1 MKLKE
6 KEISH
11 HAPPSTMLMT
21 LSGFCLIRVEVEAE
35 DWEELFRL
43 ELLEELEL
51 DIRREKVSL
60 KKKRSL
66 KSKR

>member
-1 MKLKE
+1 
-6 KEISH
+6 
-11 HAPPSTMLMT
+11 MLMT

-60 KKKRSL
+60 KKKNFKVKKVIFL
-66 KSKR
+66 NTIIANY